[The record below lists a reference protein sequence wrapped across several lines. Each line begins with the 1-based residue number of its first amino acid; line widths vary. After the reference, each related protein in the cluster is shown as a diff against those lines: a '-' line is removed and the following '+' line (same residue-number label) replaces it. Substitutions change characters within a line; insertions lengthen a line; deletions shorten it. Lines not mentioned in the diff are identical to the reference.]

1 MEEPEKIVAFVSDF
15 FAKKRN
21 LTGKTILVTAGPTI
35 EPIDPVRYIS
45 NFSSGKMGYAIAA
58 ELKERGAEVILVT
71 GKTALTP
78 PDGVQTVDVVTAEQ
92 MFRAATK
99 AFDRCDAAVM
109 CAAVADYTPDRVS
122 DTKIKKC
129 DGDMCIT
136 LRRTRD
142 IAAELGAHKDGR
154 LLVGFALETH
164 DEQAHA
170 EAKLEKKNF
179 DFIVLNSLRDAGAG
193 FRGDTNK
200 VTFIDRTGREEL
212 PLLSK
217 REVAE
222 RIAERIEEFFAE

>member
-1 MEEPEKIVAFVSDF
+1 MDVLSATEMYDAAVRAFEGSD
-15 FAKKRN
+15 
-21 LTGKTILVTAGPTI
+21 G
-35 EPIDPVRYIS
+35 
-45 NFSSGKMGYAIAA
+45 
-58 ELKERGAEVILVT
+58 
-71 GKTALTP
+71 
-78 PDGVQTVDVVTAEQ
+78 
-92 MFRAATK
+92 
-99 AFDRCDAAVM
+99 AVM

-142 IAAELGAHKDGR
+142 IAAELGAHKGGR

>member
-1 MEEPEKIVAFVSDF
+1 
-15 FAKKRN
+15 
-21 LTGKTILVTAGPTI
+21 
-35 EPIDPVRYIS
+35 
-45 NFSSGKMGYAIAA
+45 MGYAIAG
-58 ELKERGAEVILVT
+58 ELADRGACVTLVT
-71 GKTALTP
+71 GRTELPTP
-78 PDGVQTVDVVTAEQ
+78 AGVERVDVLSAAE
-92 MFRAATK
+92 MYDAAVRA
-99 AFDRCDAAVM
+99 FEGSDGAVM

-222 RIAERIEEFFAE
+222 RIAERIEKFFAE

>member
-1 MEEPEKIVAFVSDF
+1 
-15 FAKKRN
+15 
-21 LTGKTILVTAGPTI
+21 
-35 EPIDPVRYIS
+35 
-45 NFSSGKMGYAIAA
+45 MGYAIAG
-58 ELKERGAEVILVT
+58 ELADRGACVTLVT
-71 GKTALTP
+71 AARDWPTP
-78 PDGVQTVDVVTAEQ
+78 
-92 MFRAATK
+92 AASSAWTCSRPP
-99 AFDRCDAAVM
+99 RCTTPRSGLRRVRRGRGW